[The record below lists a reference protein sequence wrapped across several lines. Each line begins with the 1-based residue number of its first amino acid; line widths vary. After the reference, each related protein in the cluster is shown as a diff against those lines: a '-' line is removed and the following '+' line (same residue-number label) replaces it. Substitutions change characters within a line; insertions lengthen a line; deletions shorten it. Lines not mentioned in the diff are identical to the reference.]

1 MAKNNLP
8 KNFIGI
14 DALKKV
20 AEQVDK
26 HYFYGRYTI
35 EELLDDNVSPEE
47 RAKRDAVIEQL
58 IEWRESIEEGVES
71 LSAAVDE
78 RDRIQEFLRSR
89 KMSYQKE

>member
-1 MAKNNLP
+1 MANLP
-8 KNFIGI
+8 KGLNL

-20 AEQVDK
+20 SEQVNR
-26 HYFYGRYTI
+26 HYFFGLYTA
-35 EELLDDNVSPEE
+35 EELLDENVSPEE
-47 RAKRDAVIEQL
+47 RAKRDAVIERL
-58 IEWRESIEEGVES
+58 MEWRESIAESEER